1 MKKTRLLLI
10 PMAAAVIFSFACSNS
25 KPAGTWV
32 VVDTGRSSTFYNAN
46 FVNENVG
53 WLNGQNGGSYQPPE
67 GEGNTNANKNAPS
80 KKPGEK
86 VEDPLKANQGF
97 EVMQTTDGGQTW
109 RPIPDQFKNKIR
121 SVWFIDPQQGWAL
134 TIDRNILRTNDG
146 GQTWTL
152 QRKAGTVKVKNSA

>member
-10 PMAAAVIFSFACSNS
+10 PMAAAIIFSFACSNS

-53 WLNGQNGGSYQPPE
+53 WLNSFNGGSYQPPE
-67 GEGNTNANKNAPS
+67 GEGNANANSNSNTNANKNAPP

-86 VEDPLKANQGF
+86 VEDPLKANQ
-97 EVMQTTDGGQTW
+97 
-109 RPIPDQFKNKIR
+109 
-121 SVWFIDPQQGWAL
+121 
-134 TIDRNILRTNDG
+134 
-146 GQTWTL
+146 
-152 QRKAGTVKVKNSA
+152 